1 MFNESGRGGAGSL
14 QCLYCGAK
22 LNAPLIFCPQCG
34 ANQIA
39 GSPRMAPA
47 GDAMAH
53 AAPHGFAHR
62 LRGYWHAL
70 PLHLGAARPMTGGTG
85 GYARPEAGLRVEREE
100 YEGSGL
106 VHSRLPY
113 YACSALVVIALA
125 LAAYVIS
132 HRDDK
137 EPTPG
142 LQVVEGTVL
151 EPQAGSVAQAARSP
165 ASRHAA
171 PVAAAVPP
179 HRTQPLPPVTTAH
192 ADITR
197 SLADDRSAAPT
208 DKSTEPPMRS
218 DVARNL
224 ASARSSLDKNSLW
237 PARRAITTALA
248 EQPNNSQAQQMR
260 TELVSREQ
268 ERDAL
273 LGYARLCEREAK
285 WVCVWQNAGH
295 AVTLDTSSREAKRL
309 LARAI
314 AEQGAGTARQVDPP
328 PGADD

>member
-47 GDAMAH
+47 GNAMAH
-53 AAPHGFAHR
+53 EAPHGLAQR
-62 LRGYWHAL
+62 LRGYWSAL
-70 PLHLGAARPMTGGTG
+70 PLHFGGARALAGRYP
-85 GYARPEAGLRVEREE
+85 RHEASLHVEREE
-100 YEGSGL
+100 YEGSGFPQA
-106 VHSRLPY
+106 RLPY
-113 YACSALVVIALA
+113 YACGVLAVIALV
-125 LAAYVIS
+125 LAAYIVS
-132 HRDDK
+132 HRDEK

-142 LQVVEGTVL
+142 VQVVEGSVV
-151 EPQAGSVAQAARSP
+151 EPQAASAAQATRSP

-171 PVAAAVPP
+171 PVVAVVPP
-179 HRTQPLPPVTTAH
+179 HRAQPPVPVAAT
-192 ADITR
+192 
-197 SLADDRSAAPT
+197 LADDHAAAAKNAESPT
-208 DKSTEPPMRS
+208 RS

-224 ASARSSLDKNSLW
+224 ASARTSLDKNSLW
-237 PARRAITTALA
+237 PARRAVTTALA
-248 EQPNNSQAQQMR
+248 EQPNNSEALQMR

-268 ERDAL
+268 ERDSL

-328 PGADD
+328 PGPDD

>member
-53 AAPHGFAHR
+53 AAPHGLAHR

-70 PLHLGAARPMTGGTG
+70 PIHFGGARPTMTG

-100 YEGSGL
+100 YEDSGL

-151 EPQAGSVAQAARSP
+151 EPQAGSAAQTLRSP
-165 ASRHAA
+165 ASHHAA
-171 PVAAAVPP
+171 PVAVAVPP
-179 HRTQPLPPVTTAH
+179 HRAQPPVPGATAQ

-197 SLADDRSAAPT
+197 SLADDHAPA
-208 DKSTEPPMRS
+208 DKNAEPPMRG

-224 ASARSSLDKNSLW
+224 ATARTSLDKNSLW
-237 PARRAITTALA
+237 PARRAIATALA
-248 EQPNNSQAQQMR
+248 EQPDNSQAQQMR